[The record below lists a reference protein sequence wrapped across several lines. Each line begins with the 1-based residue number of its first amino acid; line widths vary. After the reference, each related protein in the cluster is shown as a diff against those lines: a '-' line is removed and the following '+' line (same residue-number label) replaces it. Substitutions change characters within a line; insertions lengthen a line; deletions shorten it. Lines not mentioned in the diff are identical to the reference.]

1 VVLPFACTNA
11 RNTDSSYKNLRNAR
25 LATTTQEAMGFGG
38 MPPKKSIEK
47 KSSAKKPAGEKTKRA
62 PSP

>member
-1 VVLPFACTNA
+1 
-11 RNTDSSYKNLRNAR
+11 LRNAR